1 MEKTTRETVKIRREK
16 WKVSD
21 AVKNNLK
28 EFNRIKRS
36 ILQELEKEDLTV
48 AQLCERTG
56 IAKDEVVYYLLSL
69 VKFGFVET
77 GIIDDMDEYYNYKIK
92 RQ

>member
-48 AQLCERTG
+48 SQLCERTG
-56 IAKDEVVYYLLSL
+56 MPKEEVVYYLLSL

>member
-1 MEKTTRETVKIRREK
+1 MEKAKSETVKIRREK
-16 WKVSD
+16 WKVSN

-36 ILQELEKEDLTV
+36 ILQELEKEDLTI

-56 IAKDEVVYYLLSL
+56 LPKDEVVYYLLSL

-77 GIIDDMDEYYNYKIK
+77 GEIDDMDEYFNYKIK
-92 RQ
+92 R

>member
-1 MEKTTRETVKIRREK
+1 MEKATRETVKIRREK

-21 AVKNNLK
+21 AAKNNLK
-28 EFNRIKRS
+28 EFNRIKRT

-48 AQLCERTG
+48 AQLCDRTG
-56 IAKDEVVYYLLSL
+56 MPKDEVVYYLLSL

-77 GIIDDMDEYYNYKIK
+77 GNIDDMDEYYNYKIK

>member
-1 MEKTTRETVKIRREK
+1 MEKATRETVKIRREK

-21 AVKNNLK
+21 AAKNNLK
-28 EFNRIKRS
+28 EFNRLND
-36 ILQELEKEDLTV
+36 ILQELAKEDLTV
-48 AQLCERTG
+48 AQLCDRTG
-56 IAKDEVVYYLLSL
+56 MPKDEVVYSLLSL

-77 GIIDDMDEYYNYKIK
+77 GNIDDMDEYYNYKIK